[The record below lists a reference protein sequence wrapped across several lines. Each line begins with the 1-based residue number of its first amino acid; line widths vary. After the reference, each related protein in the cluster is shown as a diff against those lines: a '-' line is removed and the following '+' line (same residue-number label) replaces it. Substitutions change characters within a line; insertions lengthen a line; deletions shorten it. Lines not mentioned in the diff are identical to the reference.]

1 MVDITSKV
9 LLCSV
14 ILLCASG
21 DSAQVVTPKTSLRT
35 LDVVVADLL
44 KAARVPGGIEV
55 MRGCNDLES
64 KPFEVA
70 TVPIS
75 AALTN
80 LSEVERTLTW
90 HKIGAGYLVT
100 ITSVGSPR
108 VTSAE
113 IPALQLKA
121 KTLTEASDI
130 LLQEQATRN
139 RIAGLKL
146 SEGPSNIGFS
156 SIHDRDRRGISL
168 PAGTLRDDLN
178 ALATAFGP
186 AIWQLDQ
193 RECGGRRS
201 FRLSWIAK

>member
-1 MVDITSKV
+1 MVDITLSV

-21 DSAQVVTPKTSLRT
+21 DSAQVVTAKTSLRT
-35 LDVVVADLL
+35 LDVVVAELL
-44 KAARVPGGIEV
+44 EAARIPGGIEV
-55 MRGCNDLES
+55 MRGCNELES
-64 KPFEVA
+64 KRFEVA

-90 HKIGAGYLVT
+90 HKIGPSYLIT
-100 ITSVGSPR
+100 ITSVGSPI
-108 VTSAE
+108 VTTVE
-113 IPALQLKA
+113 IPPLQLKG
-121 KTLTEASDI
+121 KTLAEASDI

-139 RIAGLKL
+139 RIAGLKV

-156 SIHDRDRRGISL
+156 SIHDRDRRDISL
-168 PAGTLRDDLN
+168 PADTLRDDLN
-178 ALATAFGP
+178 ALAAAFGP
-186 AIWQLDQ
+186 AIWQLAQ